1 LDGNYGKVELG
12 ASIRDKINENVGG
25 VGFAFERKR
34 PHKVREIINND
45 KVIFKARITENWR
58 GP

>member
-12 ASIRDKINENVGG
+12 VSICDKINENVGG
-25 VGFAFERKR
+25 VRFAFERKC

-45 KVIFKARITENWR
+45 KVIFKARITEN
-58 GP
+58 